1 MKTNKKSVVKLTT
14 LFLFYI
20 CAIINKET
28 YKKERINF
36 MKKFLSLLL
45 LLSLMQISTPVY
57 ADINDPTGSPADS
70 DWSSNL
76 YNPANSLS
84 PNHPDNQNNSDDEEE
99 YTHHGNKKQ
108 PSFLEVIFG
117 IITAAAGFLGAMYYL
132 IFYFVLHDKD

>member
-1 MKTNKKSVVKLTT
+1 
-14 LFLFYI
+14 
-20 CAIINKET
+20 
-28 YKKERINF
+28 
-36 MKKFLSLLL
+36 MKKFLISLLL

-76 YNPANSLS
+76 YNPANGLS
-84 PNHPDNQNNSDDEEE
+84 SNHPENHDDGEE
-99 YTHHGNKKQ
+99 YMHHVDKKQ

-117 IITAAAGFLGAMYYL
+117 IITAAGFLGLMYYL

>member
-1 MKTNKKSVVKLTT
+1 
-14 LFLFYI
+14 
-20 CAIINKET
+20 
-28 YKKERINF
+28 
-36 MKKFLSLLL
+36 MKKFLMSLLL
-45 LLSLMQISTPVY
+45 LLSLMQILTPVY

-99 YTHHGNKKQ
+99 YTYHGSKKQ

-117 IITAAAGFLGAMYYL
+117 IITAAGFLGTMYYL
-132 IFYFVLHDKD
+132 IFYFALHDKD

>member
-14 LFLFYI
+14 FFLFCI
-20 CAIINKET
+20 CAIINKENH
-28 YKKERINF
+28 KKERINF
-36 MKKFLSLLL
+36 MKKFLISLLL

-76 YNPANSLS
+76 YNPSNGLS
-84 PNHPDNQNNSDDEEE
+84 PNNPENQNNSDDEEE
-99 YTHHGNKKQ
+99 YTYHGSKKQ

-117 IITAAAGFLGAMYYL
+117 IITAAGFLGLMYYL

>member
-1 MKTNKKSVVKLTT
+1 MVKLTT

-45 LLSLMQISTPVY
+45 LLSLIQFSTPVY

-70 DWSSNL
+70 DWSANL
-76 YNPANSLS
+76 YNPANGLS
-84 PNHPDNQNNSDDEEE
+84 PNHSDNQNNSDDEEE
-99 YTHHGNKKQ
+99 YTHHGSKKQ

-117 IITAAAGFLGAMYYL
+117 IITAVGFLGLMYYL

>member
-1 MKTNKKSVVKLTT
+1 
-14 LFLFYI
+14 
-20 CAIINKET
+20 
-28 YKKERINF
+28 
-36 MKKFLSLLL
+36 MKKFLISLLL

-76 YNPANSLS
+76 YNPSNGLS

-117 IITAAAGFLGAMYYL
+117 IITAAGFLGLMYYL
-132 IFYFVLHDKD
+132 IFYFALHDKD